1 MSTRSYIGLKQSDG
15 VVAIYCHSDG
25 CPSYVG
31 SLLLENY
38 NTEDRIKELLELG
51 DLSCLGK
58 LIGDKHDF
66 DDRSD
71 EHSDWCVAYGRDRDE
86 EDVDARKFKTVKDFN
101 VSPISEFAKNMQFDD
116 GEGFIDK
123 FFERFLGGH
132 EFVGPG
138 FLLGDLLYLQI
149 KAQHQTN

>member
-86 EDVDARKFKTVKDFN
+86 EDVDARKFKTVKDFKSAGSQLW
-101 VSPISEFAKNMQFDD
+101 VDYTYLFEDGKWYFAKFNSDFS
-116 GEGFIDK
+116 ELTEEVCK
-123 FFERFLGGH
+123 R
-132 EFVGPG
+132 
-138 FLLGDLLYLQI
+138 
-149 KAQHQTN
+149 